1 MLTIVILFILSH
13 HGEADPEL
21 LIWIKDLLDQI
32 LGMSPWMIV
41 IAIGLFLIAI
51 PIGVTALFLFQRR

>member
-1 MLTIVILFILSH
+1 MLTIFILFILSH

-21 LIWIKDLLDQI
+21 LIWVKDLLDQM

-41 IAIGLFLIAI
+41 IAIGLVLIAI
-51 PIGVTALFLFQRR
+51 PIGVTGLFLFQRR

>member
-1 MLTIVILFILSH
+1 MLTIFILFILSH

-21 LIWIKDLLDQI
+21 LIWIKDLLDQM

-41 IAIGLFLIAI
+41 IAIGSVLIAI

>member
-1 MLTIVILFILSH
+1 MLTIFILFILSH

-21 LIWIKDLLDQI
+21 LIWIKDLLDQMV
-32 LGMSPWMIV
+32 GMSPWTIV
-41 IAIGLFLIAI
+41 IAIGLVLIAI